1 MLEIQNLTKKF
12 YTLTALN
19 NVSLDIPNGEIVGLL
34 GPNGAGK
41 TTLFKIL
48 TGSLASDTGAVIS
61 TAGTWPKI
69 GYKPERLFFPEGMR
83 VGGYLRMIASLSNT
97 PRGQSTRQVTA
108 VLQQVGLHSAAEK
121 RIRTCSKGMRQ
132 RLGLAQALL
141 GDPDLLILDEPSDGL
156 DPTGQAEIQQ
166 LLRNLR
172 EAGKTVLMSSHQLG
186 EIRDVCTEIAILNY
200 GQIIYRNR
208 MSHALAERPQSVIH
222 VDQNLSR
229 ITPLLL
235 ALHPNIEVAETTLR
249 LHRDAVK
256 IRRQILSLLLASGYD
271 ILKIERRRATL
282 AEIYAEVTK

>member
-34 GPNGAGK
+34 GSNGAGK

>member
-108 VLQQVGLHSAAEK
+108 VLQQAGLHSAAEK